1 MLGIITDRPIQQ
13 RRKEEEEE
21 EEAVIRHDGTQA
33 KAKERTHTGK
43 EEEEEEA
50 SHSTTPQLTSLPPSL
65 IPLGGEG
72 AAVAAAILLC
82 RVGPSVRLGA
92 REPMSQKRSFP
103 LSSFLCH
110 HRLFQKEVRGEG
122 DHTKQ
127 NSLFCSCSS
136 YSSSLSL
143 SSHRPSPPPLFA
155 SYRPAS
161 GGMGEGGFWK

>member
-1 MLGIITDRPIQQ
+1 M
-13 RRKEEEEE
+13 
-21 EEAVIRHDGTQA
+21 IRHDGTQA

-50 SHSTTPQLTSLPPSL
+50 SHSTTPQLTSLPPSF
-65 IPLGGEG
+65 PW

-82 RVGPSVRLGA
+82 GVGPSVRLGA

-110 HRLFQKEVRGEG
+110 QRLFQTEVRGEG

-143 SSHRPSPPPLFA
+143 SSHRPSPPPPLCVVPARQWWDGGGRFLEVII
-155 SYRPAS
+155 RPHRVNCCCPK
-161 GGMGEGGFWK
+161 GGKNGV